1 VTEDLEAYA
10 EDLRQEVLSGAHV
23 EGNEQMRDDVFAEM
37 VIDVLIEAGEVE
49 NANVAHLSRRGAG
62 GRAGIEV
69 RGYGIDDGDTLN
81 LFVTRY
87 SASVPPDS
95 LTRTDAA
102 TAFRRLRAF
111 WELCR
116 DEPLHEQLDP
126 SSPAYDM
133 AEAVHRVAPE
143 IRRVRMF
150 LITDA
155 RSAADQLDVSES
167 DGVEYRA
174 GVWDIVRLHRLE
186 SAGRDREPIEID
198 FVKRFGRP
206 LPCLGAED
214 DQGDYRAMLAIVP
227 AQWLADIYEEHGAR
241 LLELNVRSF
250 LQASGKVN
258 RGIRDTLRDEPER
271 FLAYNNGISATAGDV
286 SLVTLPGGAKA
297 IASIRDLQ
305 IVNGG
310 QTTASVH
317 RAMLNKIDL
326 ADVAVQAKITV
337 AAPGQLTEIVPLIS
351 RYANSQNKVS
361 EADLSANEPY
371 HVEIE
376 QLSRSIW
383 TPVVDGSTRQTHWFY
398 ERARGQYRDAVFRAG
413 TPPRQRE
420 FKVQNPPDRR
430 FSKTDLAKFEQTW
443 DQCPHE
449 VSRGAQKNFTLFMGH
464 LARRNLT
471 PDRDY
476 FQALVAKGILWKVT
490 ERLAT
495 AQKLGGYR
503 ANLVAY
509 AIAKLSHATSQRLD
523 LPAIWER
530 QALTPA
536 TEEGLVDLIHS
547 AWNVIVEEAPTGTN
561 ITEWAKR
568 EECWR
573 QMRSRGWA
581 PPTALD
587 ADLLRA
593 GGPSEAADGA
603 DGDEATAAVVG
614 VGADGWYALESWAKQ
629 TGSLPAWQRT
639 VVHDIG
645 TRLVGGRATTPRQ
658 TQMAQQILLE
668 ASRLGYVP

>member
-1 VTEDLEAYA
+1 VTEDLDAYA

-23 EGNEQMRDDVFAEM
+23 EGSEQMRDDVFAEM
-37 VIDVLIEAGEVE
+37 MIDVLIEAGEVE
-49 NANVAHLSRRGAG
+49 NANVAHFGRRGAG
-62 GRAGIEV
+62 GRAGVEI
-69 RGYGIDDGDTLN
+69 RGYGIDDADTLN

-174 GVWDIVRLHRLE
+174 SVWDIVRLHRLE

-206 LPCLGAED
+206 LPCLGADD

-227 AQWLADIYEEHGAR
+227 APWLADIYEEHGAR

-326 ADVAVQAKITV
+326 ADAAVQAKITV

-376 QLSRSIW
+376 QLSRSVW

-420 FKVQNPPDRR
+420 FRLQNPPDRR

-449 VSRGAQKNFTLFMGH
+449 VSRGAQKNFTLFMGN

-476 FQALVAKGILWKVT
+476 FQALVAKAILWKVT

-523 LPAIWER
+523 LTAIWER
-530 QALTPA
+530 QSLSPA
-536 TEEGLVDLIHS
+536 TEEALVELIHG
-547 AWNVIVEEAPTGTN
+547 AWDVIVGEAPTGTN

-568 EECWR
+568 EDCWR
-573 QMRSRGWA
+573 LMRSRAWT
-581 PPTALD
+581 PPSALD
-587 ADLLRA
+587 ADLRRA
-593 GGPSEAADGA
+593 GAPSEAADPAG
-603 DGDEATAAVVG
+603 GDAATAAVVG
-614 VGADGWYALESWAKQ
+614 VGADGWYALEKWAKQ
-629 TGSLPAWQRT
+629 TASLPAWQRT
-639 VVHDIG
+639 VAHDIG
-645 TRLVGGRATTPRQ
+645 TRLAGGRATTPRQ